1 MTSAR
6 VAWEPAARCS
16 GRLHRRA
23 FTLVEL
29 LVVILIIGMILA
41 LVLPAVFRAQQEA
54 QNAAVGLQIDSLE
67 AALEQ
72 YIGKYGLPPDFAQP
86 GWAADPNY
94 QAQVMQHVRRR
105 WPRYAGDFATMRA
118 EISSSWTIDINQLDA
133 AEALVFWLGGI
144 ARGGKPSGFFANP
157 RVPFGGGSQRE
168 PPLFEFKETQLVDRD
183 MDGWLE
189 FYPEFPGRSPHE
201 SAPFVYFAAPYEVT
215 LGMSG
220 MPTPDQYTVRAANGV
235 MMPVVV
241 QPQHGVALPY
251 VWSAPSAQIGQFINA
266 TSYQLLCAGQDQDFG
281 QRTTPLPSPTPY
293 PRYPSQQNF
302 TEGDRDNLANF
313 SRKPLE
319 AGQ

>member
-1 MTSAR
+1 
-6 VAWEPAARCS
+6 
-16 GRLHRRA
+16 
-23 FTLVEL
+23 
-29 LVVILIIGMILA
+29 
-41 LVLPAVFRAQQEA
+41 
-54 QNAAVGLQIDSLE
+54 
-67 AALEQ
+67 
-72 YIGKYGLPPDFAQP
+72 
-86 GWAADPNY
+86 
-94 QAQVMQHVRRR
+94 
-105 WPRYAGDFATMRA
+105 
-118 EISSSWTIDINQLDA
+118 LDA
-133 AEALVFWLGGI
+133 AEAIVFWLGGI

-157 RVPFGGGSQRE
+157 RTPFGNGSQRE
-168 PPLFEFKETQLVDRD
+168 APLFEFTETRLVDRD

-189 FYPEFPGRSPHE
+189 FYPDFPGRSPHE

-220 MPTPDQYTVRAANGV
+220 TPVPDQYTVRAPNGL

-281 QRTTPLPSPTPY
+281 QRMMPLPSPTPY